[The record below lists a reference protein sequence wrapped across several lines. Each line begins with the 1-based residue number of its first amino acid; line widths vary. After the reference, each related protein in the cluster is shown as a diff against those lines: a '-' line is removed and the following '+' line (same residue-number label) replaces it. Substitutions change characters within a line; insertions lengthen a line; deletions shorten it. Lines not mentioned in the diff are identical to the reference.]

1 MSDLN
6 IPAGFVR
13 NAVGHLVPVDQVREH
28 DKLREAL
35 PAILVMRPSNSVRL
49 WHASRKRPWLM
60 LQTWLLCPLNAM
72 A

>member
-28 DKLREAL
+28 DKLRDGVARDLGDEAEIGR
-35 PAILVMRPSNSVRL
+35 AHV
-49 WHASRKRPWLM
+49 
-60 LQTWLLCPLNAM
+60 
-72 A
+72 